1 MAQNQILNSLNIRW
15 IGCYRTI
22 NAQHHNQYPE
32 KMFILLGSTSSSPLD
47 GEIHLLK
54 LSKPLKRIAFA
65 INTSIMKIQAKI
77 CGLQTSDS
85 VDCAVEA
92 GASMVG
98 FVFFPPS
105 PRSISIS
112 DAATLTSRVPD
123 GVKKVALTVNAD
135 DTLLADIVKN
145 AGVDILQ
152 LHGNEEPER
161 VFEIRHTF
169 GLPVI
174 KALPVEDQ
182 VDLMVARGYDA
193 VVDYFL
199 FDARPPSD
207 ATRPGGNAVAFDWK
221 VLNGF
226 SLAKPW
232 LLAGGLTPENV
243 AEAAQISGA
252 HWVDVSSGVEDA
264 PGNKNLDKIR
274 QFLRALEPR

>member
-1 MAQNQILNSLNIRW
+1 
-15 IGCYRTI
+15 
-22 NAQHHNQYPE
+22 
-32 KMFILLGSTSSSPLD
+32 
-47 GEIHLLK
+47 
-54 LSKPLKRIAFA
+54 
-65 INTSIMKIQAKI
+65 
-77 CGLQTSDS
+77 
-85 VDCAVEA
+85 
-92 GASMVG
+92 
-98 FVFFPPS
+98 
-105 PRSISIS
+105 
-112 DAATLTSRVPD
+112 
-123 GVKKVALTVNAD
+123 
-135 DTLLADIVKN
+135 
-145 AGVDILQ
+145 
-152 LHGNEEPER
+152 
-161 VFEIRHTF
+161 
-169 GLPVI
+169 
-174 KALPVEDQ
+174 
-182 VDLMVARGYDA
+182 MVARGYDA